1 MGRLFG
7 TDGVRGVANDDLT
20 GDLAYRLGRAAV
32 VVLTEHGES
41 RPQIAV
47 GRDPRA
53 SGEFLEA
60 ALAAGICSAGGDAVL
75 LGVCTTPEVAF
86 LTTDLGTQA
95 GVVISASHNPALYNG
110 IKFFSATGY
119 KLADEVEDEIE
130 AIALNDHGPRPTG
143 RGVGRIREAAD
154 AADRYVEHLA
164 RVGGSGALDGM
175 RVVVDCANGAAF
187 RTAPAL
193 MRLLGAEAIPI
204 NDHPDGWNINDGAGA
219 TYPDVLSM
227 AVLEHDADA
236 GVAHDGDADR
246 ALFADATGGI
256 VDGDQVLA
264 ACALDLHEQGRL
276 PGNAVVT
283 TVMANQGF
291 RLAMR
296 RARIEVVETKVGDR
310 YVLEEMLRGEI
321 ALGGEQSGHII
332 FREYATTGD
341 GLLTA
346 VQFLGLAG
354 RSGRSVADLAS
365 CMERFP
371 QVLVNV
377 PLENP
382 GGLDSAEA
390 VWEAVRG
397 AESELGTDGRVLVR
411 PSGTERLVRVMV
423 EAATEEAARRH
434 AESIAA
440 AVRLALG

>member
-1 MGRLFG
+1 
-7 TDGVRGVANDDLT
+7 
-20 GDLAYRLGRAAV
+20 
-32 VVLTEHGES
+32 
-41 RPQIAV
+41 
-47 GRDPRA
+47 
-53 SGEFLEA
+53 
-60 ALAAGICSAGGDAVL
+60 
-75 LGVCTTPEVAF
+75 
-86 LTTDLGTQA
+86 
-95 GVVISASHNPALYNG
+95 
-110 IKFFSATGY
+110 
-119 KLADEVEDEIE
+119 
-130 AIALNDHGPRPTG
+130 
-143 RGVGRIREAAD
+143 
-154 AADRYVEHLA
+154 
-164 RVGGSGALDGM
+164 
-175 RVVVDCANGAAF
+175 
-187 RTAPAL
+187 

-227 AVLEHDADA
+227 AVLEYDADA